1 MKTMILAAA
10 LAASLAACSPCEPT
24 DYFVGPVC
32 VDDRVLTEVERA
44 EVRAAIAPAFVEGIM
59 WWRATPGELSGVR
72 IVFSDSHITSVEG
85 STITLFRR
93 SDMAD
98 TAPCGAYLVRGLPH
112 EIGHVA
118 LSARA
123 PWTGDGNHHDRR
135 WDEEDAILARLYAR
149 DPACG
154 DLP

>member
-1 MKTMILAAA
+1 VTKILIAVF
-10 LAASLAACSPCEPT
+10 AASLAACSPCEPT

-44 EVRAAIAPAFVEGIM
+44 EVRAAIAPALFTGIG
-59 WWRATPGELSGVR
+59 WWGARPEEMSGVR
-72 IVFSDSHITSVEG
+72 IVFSDSHITFVEG

-112 EIGHVA
+112 EIGHIV
-118 LSARA
+118 LSSRA
-123 PWTGDGNHHDRR
+123 PWTGDGNHHDHR
-135 WDEEDAILARLYAR
+135 WDKEDAILSDLYAR
-149 DPACG
+149 DPSCG
-154 DLP
+154 ELP